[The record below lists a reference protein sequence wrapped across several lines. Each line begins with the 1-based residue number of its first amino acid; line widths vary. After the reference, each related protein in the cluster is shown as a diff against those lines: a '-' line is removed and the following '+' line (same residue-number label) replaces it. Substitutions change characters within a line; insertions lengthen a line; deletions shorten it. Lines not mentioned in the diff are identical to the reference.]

1 MKLFKLFFL
10 SLLFSKN
17 LSAQNDTRLVSEVSV
32 GLKVIIGDFI
42 YGKLSAEDTGL
53 KTQYGVQPT
62 IRYDLPI
69 KLFTVRETDLYIW
82 LMAQTGLLYI
92 NSQKYTNREG
102 YDINGNL
109 KSFNSR
115 TPLYVPVSAGIY
127 LGQKFSYGFEVFY
140 AKALNNVE
148 DIWGTKLISLGWNA
162 KRFRVSVAYEVYAQV
177 KQKYNGGP
185 YGSFQFLWKLKKQ
198 TVESY

>member
-1 MKLFKLFFL
+1 MKFLKLFFVTFFL
-10 SLLFSKN
+10 SNNLFS
-17 LSAQNDTRLVSEVSV
+17 QDDTKLVSEVSV
-32 GLKVIIGDFI
+32 GLKAVIGDFI
-42 YGKLSAEDTGL
+42 YGKAEGENTGL
-53 KTQYGVQPT
+53 KTQFGLQPS

-92 NSQKYTNREG
+92 NSQKYTRDVYDNNR
-102 YDINGNL
+102 NL
-109 KSFNSR
+109 ITVKSR
-115 TPLYVPVSAGIY
+115 TPFYLPVSAGIY

-162 KRFRVSVAYEVYAQV
+162 KRFRVAAAYEIYAQV

-185 YGSFQFLWKLKKQ
+185 YGSFQFLWKLKRQ
-198 TVESY
+198 RTESY